1 MKTQKEI
8 RIAFKETCSE
18 YKTSKKHNQQNCNVR
33 MQFVDFIDGLRRD
46 NLITE
51 KLASN
56 ATLG

>member
-8 RIAFKETCSE
+8 RIAFKEFCPE
-18 YKTSKKHNQQNCNVR
+18 YKTSKKHNEQTCNVR
-33 MQFVDFIDGLRRD
+33 MQIVDFIEGLRRD